1 MKTRAHR
8 ELRRT
13 SIRIGFQT
21 GVLVLAVLAVVG
33 AVFWLLYGQAV
44 DRAERSLLTNTARGV
59 DRPQEAPPGVWVTVQ
74 EHGRMASSSDL
85 PSQLPDRAAIAQ
97 VERDGGAV
105 ESHIDT
111 PNGGYL
117 VRTERVGDRITQAAI
132 DLRDRK
138 EESERVATAILLSAG
153 VGVLGAAIVAAWLA
167 SRSVRPMA
175 ESLTRQR
182 RFVADASH
190 ELRTPLTH
198 LSMRVQL
205 LSRRAARGSISA
217 EELDPVV
224 ADTHVLAE
232 ILDDLLA
239 ASDTRQQLRE
249 PTDIGALVRD
259 ACAAVAPFASDQG
272 IELIT
277 HVPDSITAPAVPLAL
292 RRAVTALV
300 DNAVDHAESSVEV
313 SVTAARRHVRIAVSD
328 DGPGI
333 AKDLM
338 PHVFERFSSGRAPDA
353 GGRRHFGIGLALVAD
368 VVAAHGGSV
377 DVKHRADGHSGTTFT
392 LTLAAT

>member
-1 MKTRAHR
+1 MRTKAHG

-13 SIRIGFQT
+13 SLRIGLQT
-21 GVLVLAVLAVVG
+21 GALVLGVLVVVG
-33 AVFWLLYGQAV
+33 GVFWLLYGQAV
-44 DRAERSLLTNTARGV
+44 DRAESSLLTNAAHGV
-59 DRPQEAPPGVWVTVQ
+59 DRPQEAPPGVWVTVKQ
-74 EHGRMASSSDL
+74 HGQMQSSSDL
-85 PSQLPDRAAIAQ
+85 PAQLPDRSAIAQ
-97 VERDGGAV
+97 VERDGGSV
-105 ESHIDT
+105 VSRVHGPDGT
-111 PNGGYL
+111 YL
-117 VRTERVGDRITQAAI
+117 VRTERVGDRITQASL
-132 DLRDRK
+132 DLRDRQD
-138 EESERVATAILLSAG
+138 ESERVATAILFSAG
-153 VGVLGAAIVAAWLA
+153 VGVLLAAIVAAWLA

-205 LSRRAARGSISA
+205 LSRRAARGEIA
-217 EELDPVV
+217 AADLAPVV

-239 ASDTRQQLRE
+239 ASDTRAQLRE

-259 ACAAVAPFASDQG
+259 ACAAVAPFAHDRG
-272 IELIT
+272 IALRTDAPET
-277 HVPDSITAPAVPLAL
+277 ITAPAVPTAL

-300 DNAVDHAESSVEV
+300 DNAVDHAGSSVD
-313 SVTAARRHVRIAVSD
+313 VTVTSSRRRVRIAVTD

-338 PHVFERFSSGRAPDA
+338 PHVFERFSGGRTGDSD
-353 GGRRHFGIGLALVAD
+353 RRHFGIGLALVAD
-368 VVAAHGGSV
+368 IAAAHRGSV
-377 DVKHRADGHSGTTFT
+377 DVRNREDGRSGTTFT